1 MTCTLRAE
9 CFVMTLQQELLVY
22 FFCSV
27 RRCSLCVCVTK
38 KTCQMVGSNVAGLAQ
53 LLIELVVKSP
63 NHESIVA
70 PHPKM
75 TNLNVSG

>member
-1 MTCTLRAE
+1 M
-9 CFVMTLQQELLVY
+9 LLV
-22 FFCSV
+22 CM
-27 RRCSLCVCVTK
+27 CVTK

-63 NHESIVA
+63 NHESVVA
-70 PHPKM
+70 PHPKI

>member
-1 MTCTLRAE
+1 MLCNDFATGIIGV
-9 CFVMTLQQELLVY
+9 FFLQCSKMLLV
-22 FFCSV
+22 
-27 RRCSLCVCVTK
+27 CVCNE